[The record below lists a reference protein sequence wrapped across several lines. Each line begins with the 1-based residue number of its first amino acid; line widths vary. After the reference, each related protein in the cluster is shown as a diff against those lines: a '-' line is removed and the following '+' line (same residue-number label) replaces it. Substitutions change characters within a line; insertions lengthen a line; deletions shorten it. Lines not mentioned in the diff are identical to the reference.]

1 MRKTNDKKI
10 ILKRIRRTLVLLTIA
25 NYFAILNLIIQ
36 LCNSGT
42 INKILDYIF
51 IIY

>member
-10 ILKRIRRTLVLLTIA
+10 ILKRIKIALALITSA
-25 NYFAILNLIIQ
+25 NYLAFINLIFQ
-36 LCNSGT
+36 LCNSG
-42 INKILDYIF
+42 IAAKILDYIF